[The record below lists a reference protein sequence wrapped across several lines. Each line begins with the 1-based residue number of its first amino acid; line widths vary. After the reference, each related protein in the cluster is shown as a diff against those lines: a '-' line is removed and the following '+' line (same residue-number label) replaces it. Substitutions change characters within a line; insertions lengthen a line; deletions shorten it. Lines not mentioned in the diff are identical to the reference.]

1 MFYSRYLAY
10 DIFGGIF
17 WVGSMVLGGF
27 FLGRSIPNI
36 SQRIHYVIAV
46 VIVLSILPA
55 IISIL
60 RAKRHPRPRG
70 TPSQIS
76 IPEIEGK

>member
-1 MFYSRYLAY
+1 MPYARYLIF

-17 WVGSMVLGGF
+17 WVGAMILGGY

-36 SQRIHYVIAV
+36 SQRIHYVITV
-46 VIVLSILPA
+46 VVLLSILPA

-60 RAKRHPRPRG
+60 RARRAATASARPSAA
-70 TPSQIS
+70 PS
-76 IPEIEGK
+76 ENR